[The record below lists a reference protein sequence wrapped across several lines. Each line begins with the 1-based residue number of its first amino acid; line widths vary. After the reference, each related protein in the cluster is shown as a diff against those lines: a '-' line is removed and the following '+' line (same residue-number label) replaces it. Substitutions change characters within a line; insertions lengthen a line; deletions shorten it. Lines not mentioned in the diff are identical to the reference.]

1 MKNKSMETIKAEFS
15 KEFYDS
21 LNPDQRKEIIIRS
34 VETGDYKEDP
44 EWVELKEASNKAFRA
59 LRKKEF
65 QLRESL
71 KIN

>member
-1 MKNKSMETIKAEFS
+1 MEIIKAEFS

-44 EWVELKEASNKAFRA
+44 EWAELKEASNKAFRA